1 MLTHNALNLASKTE
15 EVLRYI
21 EIVSVT
27 GKVPSSSMG
36 MLSYGMLEKISTTSI
51 KFNCVRPN
59 KDSIRPRH
67 DNNIT
72 LSLRYIFIE
81 TSFLEVCCAV
91 ISLGLVLQTFLA
103 LPSLPTSQ
111 FCYCCYYFLKD
122 LPNLAPLL
130 QVVTIDMSRMCAC
143 KTL

>member
-51 KFNCVRPN
+51 KFKCVRPN

-91 ISLGLVLQTFLA
+91 IMPW
-103 LPSLPTSQ
+103 PSTANFFGTSIPT
-111 FCYCCYYFLKD
+111 YITI
-122 LPNLAPLL
+122 LL
-130 QVVTIDMSRMCAC
+130 LLLLLS
-143 KTL
+143 